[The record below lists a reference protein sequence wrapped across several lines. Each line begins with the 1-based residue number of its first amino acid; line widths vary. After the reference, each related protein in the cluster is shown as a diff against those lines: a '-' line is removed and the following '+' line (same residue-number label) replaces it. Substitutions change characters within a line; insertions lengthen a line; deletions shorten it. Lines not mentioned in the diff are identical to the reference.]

1 MLALVDEE
9 VSVRVLAVGVIVRT
23 QVELEAGAVNPMRCV
38 EGSRDE
44 VGVRGLGSVQRQC
57 RVHGGSDTRG
67 LVCVCHGG
75 H

>member
-44 VGVRGLGSVQRQC
+44 VGVRGSGSVQRQC
-57 RVHGGSDTRG
+57 RVGGGSDSRG
-67 LVCVCHGG
+67 VVCGHHGG